1 MLSPSGRHVSA
12 SLLAAVLMSSTP
24 VQAADEANSQL
35 DKDEIRRL
43 TIARSADAI
52 AQYRDFL
59 SLPNDAN
66 YPGDILKLVDW
77 MEPRFQDLGFSTRRI
92 PTAGSPALFLE
103 KPATDAEKTILVYL
117 QADGQP
123 VDPSAWHQQSPY
135 EPVLKEKNADGDWEE
150 ISWQRL
156 ETGFNPDWRIFARS
170 ASDSKGPMAQ
180 FMTAMAILNEAGIE
194 PAYNLK
200 VIIDTEEEKGSPHLA
215 AAIEANREL
224 MASDFLI
231 IFDGPPHASNR
242 PTIKFGARGLTAVT
256 LTTWGPAVSQHSG
269 HYGNFVPNP
278 AFHLS
283 RILGTMK
290 DIDGRVTIDG
300 FYDGVAISDEDR
312 AQLDRVPDDEE
323 AILAA
328 MQLTVADKVGSTLQE
343 ALQYPSLNIR
353 GMRAAWVG
361 PEKRTII
368 PATATAEIDIRLVKE
383 SDPEYLAG
391 LLRAHIESLGYTV
404 LDHDPSVDERAA
416 FERIVTMKHKTDYT
430 AYRSDFDADAGVF
443 ARAGM
448 RNLYGE
454 EPILVRTSGGS
465 IPISPFVEI
474 LGVPA
479 ASVPT
484 VNIDNNQHS
493 PNENIRLGNFIE
505 GISIILSVLSQV
517 PE

>member
-1 MLSPSGRHVSA
+1 M
-12 SLLAAVLMSSTP
+12 AAALIFAAP
-24 VQAADEANSQL
+24 AQATDEANSQL
-35 DKDEIRRL
+35 NKDEIRRL

-52 AQYRDFL
+52 AEYREFL
-59 SLPNDAN
+59 ELPNDAN
-66 YPGDILKLVDW
+66 YPSDILRLVEW
-77 MEPRFQDLGFSTRRI
+77 MEPRFRDLGFSTRRI
-92 PTAGSPALFLE
+92 ATDGSPALFLE
-103 KPATDAEKTILVYL
+103 RPAPGMEKTVLVYL

-123 VDPSAWHQQSPY
+123 VDPAAWHQDSPY
-135 EPVLKEKNADGDWEE
+135 QPVLKEKNADGVWEE
-150 ISWQRL
+150 ISWQML

-180 FMTAMAILNEAGIE
+180 FMSAIAILNEAGIA

-200 VIIDTEEEKGSPHLA
+200 VIVDTEEEKGSPHLA
-215 AAIEANREL
+215 AAIESNREL

-231 IFDGPPHASNR
+231 IFDGPPHPSNH
-242 PTIKFGARGLTAVT
+242 PTVKFGARGLTAVT
-256 LTTWGPAVSQHSG
+256 LTTWGPVVSQHSG

-290 DIDGRVTIDG
+290 DVEGRVVIDG

-328 MQLTVADKVGSTLQE
+328 MQLIVADKVGTTLQE

-353 GMRAAWVG
+353 GMRSAWVG

-368 PATATAEIDIRLVKE
+368 PASATAEIDIRLVKE

-391 LLRAHIESLGYTV
+391 LVRSHIESLGYSV
-404 LDHDPSVDERAA
+404 LDHDPDMHERAE
-416 FERIVTMKHKTDYT
+416 FERIVTMKYKTDYT
-430 AYRSDFDADAGVF
+430 AYRSDFDAAAGLF

-448 RNLYGE
+448 RNLYGV

-505 GISIILSVLSQV
+505 GISIVLSVLSQV